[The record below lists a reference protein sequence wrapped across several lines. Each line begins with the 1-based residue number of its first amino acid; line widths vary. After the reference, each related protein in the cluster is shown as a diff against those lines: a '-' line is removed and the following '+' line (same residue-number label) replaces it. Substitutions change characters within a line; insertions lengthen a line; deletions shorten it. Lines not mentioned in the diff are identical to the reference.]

1 MNIQELH
8 YKSKSYPQLLQDIS
22 SPPKIL
28 YCVGSIP
35 ELPMI
40 AVVGSRKPTDYGKQ
54 VTYKLAY
61 DLAKAGFC
69 IVSGLAYG
77 IDAIAHQ
84 AAVEANGRAV
94 AILGSAIDQVY
105 PVANRNLAKTVLA
118 KNGAIISEYAAGTNT
133 QKFNFPAR
141 NRIIAGLSLGVVI
154 TEADAKSGSL
164 ITANFALQNNRQI
177 FAVPGNITSQR
188 SAGPNNLIKLGAKAV
203 TDAADIL
210 AEFSLQSPEL
220 QAKPIRADSPEE
232 AHILELMGQ
241 GTNNTQA
248 LIEKTALPAAE
259 LASILS
265 LMEITGK
272 IRNMGAGQWI
282 AC

>member
-8 YKSKSYPQLLQDIS
+8 YKSKGYPQLLADIS
-22 SPPKIL
+22 SPPKQL
-28 YCVGSIP
+28 YLLGAIP
-35 ELPMI
+35 ELPAV
-40 AVVGSRKPTDYGKQ
+40 AVVGTRKPTDYGKQ
-54 VTYKLAY
+54 ITYQLTY

-77 IDAIAHQ
+77 VDAIAHQ
-84 AAVEANGRAV
+84 AAVDAGGQAIAV
-94 AILGSAIDQVY
+94 LGTSLDTMY
-105 PVANRNLAKTVLA
+105 PAANRSLAKSVLA
-118 KNGAIISEYAAGTNT
+118 KGGAIVSEYQAGTNT

-141 NRIIAGLSLGVVI
+141 NRIIAGLSLATII

-164 ITANFALQNNRQI
+164 ITANFALQYNRQV
-177 FAVPGNITSQR
+177 FAMPGNITSPR

-203 TDAADIL
+203 TDAVDIL
-210 AEFSLQSPEL
+210 AEFNLQSPEL
-220 QAKPIRADSPEE
+220 QTKPVRADSAEE
-232 AHILELMGQ
+232 ARILELVGQ
-241 GTNNTQA
+241 GINSTGA
-248 LIEKTALPAAE
+248 LIEETALPAAE

-282 AC
+282 AR